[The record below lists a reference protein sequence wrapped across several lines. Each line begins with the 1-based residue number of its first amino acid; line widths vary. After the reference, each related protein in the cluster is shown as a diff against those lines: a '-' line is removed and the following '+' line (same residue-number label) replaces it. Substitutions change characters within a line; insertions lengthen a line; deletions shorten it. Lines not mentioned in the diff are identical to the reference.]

1 MSGLESPTHLLLIL
15 IVALLVLGPKRL
27 PEVARGLGHGIRDFR
42 DAVSG
47 NSRDAKAD
55 ASVEK
60 AAVVDA
66 VEVQPVPDHTPEG

>member
-1 MSGLESPTHLLLIL
+1 MSGLESPTHLLLIP